1 MGMRATLFLVAAA
14 SLLGCAEAGDRP
26 RDGGAGLPSAAS
38 AFTTAEIASS
48 ERVPDRLGF
57 GRAATPQEIAEI
69 DIDVMPDGT
78 GLPPGEGTVAAGATL
93 YAARCA
99 QCHGAT
105 GEGVPGAGD
114 VLAGWSHADIFDA
127 PGEAGNER
135 RKTIGSYWPF
145 ATTLFDYIRRAM
157 PFDRPGSLTDPE
169 VYALT
174 AYLLHL
180 NEIIPGDAVIDART
194 LPAVRMPAA
203 DRLVEDDRETS
214 NVVR

>member
-1 MGMRATLFLVAAA
+1 MRAILILFAAGGLV
-14 SLLGCAEAGDRP
+14 GCLEADDPARE
-26 RDGGAGLPSAAS
+26 GGGLPSVGS
-38 AFTTAEIASS
+38 AFMAAELSSS
-48 ERVPDRLGF
+48 ERVPERFGL
-57 GRAATPQEIAEI
+57 GRAATPEEIAAL

-78 GLPPGEGTVAAGATL
+78 GLPPGEGTVAAGAAL

-99 QCHGAT
+99 QCHGAA
-105 GEGVPGAGD
+105 GEGVRGAGD

-135 RKTIGSYWPF
+135 KKTIGSYWPF

-169 VYALT
+169 VYAVT
-174 AYLLHL
+174 AYLLQL
-180 NEIIPGDAVIDART
+180 NGIIPADAVIDARI

-203 DRLVEDDRETS
+203 DRLIEDDRETS

>member
-1 MGMRATLFLVAAA
+1 MGMRAILFLVAAA
-14 SLLGCAEAGDRP
+14 SMVGCLEAGERP
-26 RDGGAGLPSAAS
+26 RDGGAGLPAVAGTFTAAHL
-38 AFTTAEIASS
+38 ASS
-48 ERVPDRLGF
+48 EPVPERLGL
-57 GRAATPQEIAEI
+57 GRAATPDEIAAI
-69 DIDVMPDGT
+69 DIDVMPDGA
-78 GLPPGEGTVAAGATL
+78 GLPPGEGTVAAGAPL

-99 QCHGAT
+99 QCHGPE
-105 GEGVPGAGD
+105 GEGVRGAGD

-135 RKTIGSYWPF
+135 KKTIGSYWPF

-180 NEIIPGDAVIDART
+180 NEIIPADAVLNAET

-203 DRLVEDDRETS
+203 DRLVQDDRETS
-214 NVVR
+214 DVVR